1 MTIADIAVVIGAL
14 IATAGLVRF
23 FFVYRRRVLDF
34 FYRLFFLSSSSQ
46 HK

>member
-23 FFVYRRRVLDF
+23 FFGARESRRADLLGTESR
-34 FYRLFFLSSSSQ
+34 SWW
-46 HK
+46 

>member
-23 FFVYRRRVLDF
+23 FFGARESRRAE
-34 FYRLFFLSSSSQ
+34 LSLLGTESRSWW
-46 HK
+46 